1 MYNVMCLLFLPL
13 QLQLDQAVE
22 DVKAKIMETS
32 VRMCIIIIIY
42 YIFIRMIPFIISLP
56 YDHSHPSE

>member
-32 VRMCIIIIIY
+32 VRMCIIMYMHVCSSAGIKN
-42 YIFIRMIPFIISLP
+42 
-56 YDHSHPSE
+56 

>member
-1 MYNVMCLLFLPL
+1 MQAVLCVHVYNVMCLLFLPL

-32 VRMCIIIIIY
+32 VRMCIIIIIL
-42 YIFIRMIPFIISLP
+42 I
-56 YDHSHPSE
+56 